1 MIQRIIFILLLLSSY
16 ILLITGVIYDMK
28 WCIITGMVL
37 IVVIGLISICANL
50 ISNTPSKTSKTPRII
65 PL

>member
-1 MIQRIIFILLLLSSY
+1 MIERIIFILLLLSSY

-28 WCIITGMVL
+28 WCIITGMIL
-37 IVVIGLISICANL
+37 IVLIGLISICAN
-50 ISNTPSKTSKTPRII
+50 IINKNSCKTSKTPRII